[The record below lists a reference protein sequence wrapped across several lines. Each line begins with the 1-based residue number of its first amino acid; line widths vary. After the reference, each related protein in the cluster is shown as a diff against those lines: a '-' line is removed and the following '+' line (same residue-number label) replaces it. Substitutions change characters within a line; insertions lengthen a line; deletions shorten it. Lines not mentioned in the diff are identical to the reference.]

1 MPVIKRPGRYAALA
15 GGYYDD
21 PAIIAAGPD
30 AELLYIRMI
39 SWCAM
44 HPETD
49 GVIPSEVA
57 LHRLGFAN
65 AFERLEVLKD
75 NDLITVDDTVI
86 AITSWTRWNGSW
98 SDIKA
103 VDDARKASARGRKA
117 RQRARKASKRNDTET
132 APTAPT
138 VPSEPTPAP
147 ADIHE
152 PDITPLEAT
161 VIDPEPAIEAI
172 EAIEADT
179 ADNAK
184 TNDRPDIEA
193 VCDHMADSVAARTG
207 RRPRITKR
215 WRDAARLMI
224 DRDQRPVDQIH
235 AAIEWVAQS
244 DFWAANILGVPKLR
258 DKWDTIYLQAKRD
271 RQPRLTRAEEFRN
284 RQRAEAEA
292 LDALWAS
299 QAAQTEILAIE
310 GTAQ

>member
-57 LHRLGFAN
+57 LHRLGFTDAVT
-65 AFERLEVLKD
+65 RLKD
-75 NDLITVDDTVI
+75 LENNDLIIVNDVTVTI
-86 AITSWTRWNGSW
+86 ISWTRWNGSW

-103 VDDARKASARGRKA
+103 SDDARKASARERKA
-117 RQRARKASKRNDTET
+117 RQRARKTSAQHRDTDT
-132 APTAPT
+132 APIAPT

-147 ADIHE
+147 ADSDE
-152 PDITPLEAT
+152 PDTTPLEAT
-161 VIDPEPAIEAI
+161 VIEPEPDVEAV
-172 EAIEADT
+172 EAS
-179 ADNAK
+179 NAK
-184 TNDRPDIEA
+184 INDRPDVEA

-207 RRPRITKR
+207 RRPHITKR

-235 AAIEWVAQS
+235 AAIEWIAQS
-244 DFWAANILGVPKLR
+244 DFWAANILGMPKLR

-271 RQPRLTRAEEFRN
+271 RQPRLTRAEEFRE
-284 RQRAEAEA
+284 RQRAEAEK
-292 LDALWAS
+292 LDALWAA

-310 GTAQ
+310 GTIQ

>member
-1 MPVIKRPGRYAALA
+1 MPVIKRPSRYAALA

-57 LHRLGFAN
+57 LHRLGFNDAFNSLN
-65 AFERLEVLKD
+65 ALED
-75 NDLITVDDTVI
+75 NDLITVNENTVVI
-86 AITSWTRWNGSW
+86 ISWTKWNGSW

-103 VDDARKASARGRKA
+103 SDDARKASARERKA
-117 RQRARKASKRNDTET
+117 RQRARKASAQHRDTET
-132 APTAPT
+132 ASPAATAP
-138 VPSEPTPAP
+138 SESIPAP
-147 ADIHE
+147 ADSDE
-152 PDITPLEAT
+152 PATTPLEAT
-161 VIDPEPAIEAI
+161 VIEPEPGPAVEAV
-172 EAIEADT
+172 EADT
-179 ADNAK
+179 AK
-184 TNDRPDIEA
+184 INDRPDIDA
-193 VCDHMADSVAARTG
+193 ICDHMAESVAARTG

-224 DRDQRPVDQIH
+224 DRDQRSVEQIH

-244 DFWAANILGVPKLR
+244 DFWAANILGIPKLR
-258 DKWDTIYLQAKRD
+258 DKWDTIYLQASRAK
-271 RQPRLTRAEEFRN
+271 QPRLTRAEEFRN
-284 RQRAEAEA
+284 RQRAEAEK
-292 LDALWAS
+292 LDALWAAQAA

-310 GTAQ
+310 GCIQ

>member
-57 LHRLGFAN
+57 LHRLGFAD
-65 AFERLEVLKD
+65 AFARLEALED
-75 NDLITVDDTVI
+75 NDLITVDDTVV
-86 AITSWTRWNGSW
+86 AINSWTRWNGSW

-103 VDDARKASARGRKA
+103 SDNARKASARERKA
-117 RQRARKASKRNDTET
+117 RQRARKASAQHRDTET
-132 APTAPT
+132 APIAPT
-138 VPSEPTPAP
+138 APSEPTPTP
-147 ADIHE
+147 AGSHK
-152 PDITPLEAT
+152 PDTTLLEAT
-161 VIDPEPAIEAI
+161 IIDPEPAVEAV
-172 EAIEADT
+172 EAVEA
-179 ADNAK
+179 K
-184 TNDRPDIEA
+184 INDRPDVEA

-235 AAIEWVAQS
+235 AAIEWIAQS

-292 LDALWAS
+292 LDALWAA